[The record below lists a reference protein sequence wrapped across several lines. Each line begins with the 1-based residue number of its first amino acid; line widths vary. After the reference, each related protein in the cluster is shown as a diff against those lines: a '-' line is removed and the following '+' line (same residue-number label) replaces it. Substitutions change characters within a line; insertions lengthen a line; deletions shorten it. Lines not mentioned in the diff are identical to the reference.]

1 MLKDGGLNN
10 RVQRLRIGAVCLY
23 EFIPV
28 LRNAIYKQIKLADD
42 LVKSEDK
49 MEKQL
54 FTKMKSPPKYSD
66 SCE

>member
-1 MLKDGGLNN
+1 M
-10 RVQRLRIGAVCLY
+10 
-23 EFIPV
+23 
-28 LRNAIYKQIKLADD
+28 IYKQIKLADD